1 MHPLYE
7 RANKLTD
14 EVIAAAIEV
23 HKHFGDGLLESI
35 YVRCLDRALRVAG
48 HKVEHEK
55 VVPIT
60 YLGET
65 FEEKLRCDLLVDDCL
80 IIEAKAVEACDLQR
94 FRMQVLSY
102 MKLLDKPLGLVLNF
116 GDDHFGRR
124 GISRVILKGADDGS
138 IPF

>member
-65 FEEKLRCDLLVDDCL
+65 FEEKLILMTRRL
-80 IIEAKAVEACDLQR
+80 R
-94 FRMQVLSY
+94 
-102 MKLLDKPLGLVLNF
+102 GLVPK
-116 GDDHFGRR
+116 
-124 GISRVILKGADDGS
+124 ILTMSYGL
-138 IPF
+138 

>member
-7 RANKLTD
+7 KANKLTE

-65 FEEKLRCDLLVDDCL
+65 FEEKLRCEC
-80 IIEAKAVEACDLQR
+80 KC
-94 FRMQVLSY
+94 S
-102 MKLLDKPLGLVLNF
+102 P
-116 GDDHFGRR
+116 
-124 GISRVILKGADDGS
+124 
-138 IPF
+138 